1 MVKSLYPPNQ
11 FAVNV
16 DLRDVKSIQ
25 NFVIILEKLDDIL
38 VCISVS
44 FYLNSIIQ
52 IILILANQID
62 GHYRSEPNVYLH
74 D

>member
-38 VCISVS
+38 VGISVH
-44 FYLNSIIQ
+44 FISIQ
-52 IILILANQID
+52 LYKL
-62 GHYRSEPNVYLH
+62 S
-74 D
+74 